1 MREIPVY
8 VFTGLLDSGKTSF
21 INDTLR
27 QPDFRMGERITVISC
42 EEGDEEFE
50 TKACVYVED
59 EEDFNPD
66 LINNCIKK
74 YDPTMIMVEY
84 NGMWQIETLYDAF
97 VDTPGEIY
105 QAIMTVDAST
115 FDMYMRNMRALI
127 IEKFKMADMIVF
139 NRCDD
144 STPAATY
151 RRSALAVNSR
161 VQVYFE
167 RSDGKEFEMED
178 LLPFD
183 VTKDIIEIED
193 AEYGIWF
200 VDAQDNPKRYDGK
213 MVQMKTQVRRSNRL
227 PRTGIYPGR
236 KIMTCCAD
244 DIAFYAYPC
253 NLAKAK
259 SHTFNLSD
267 FSNVKDGDWVKL
279 LAKVHKRGEYIMLQA
294 VQIEKAAPPKEEVV
308 NF

>member
-1 MREIPVY
+1 MEIPVY

-21 INDTLR
+21 INDTMR
-27 QPDFRMGERITVISC
+27 QPDFRAGERIMVISC
-42 EEGDEEFE
+42 EEGEEEFE
-50 TKACVYVED
+50 TKACVYVE
-59 EEDFNPD
+59 EEEEFNSDF
-66 LINNCIKK
+66 INSCIKK

-84 NGMWQIETLYDAF
+84 NGMWQQETLYDAF

-105 QAIMTVDAST
+105 QAIMTVDAAT
-115 FDMYMRNMRALI
+115 F
-127 IEKFKMADMIVF
+127 EKFKMADMIIF

-144 STPAATY
+144 NTPAATY

-161 VQVYFE
+161 TQVFFE
-167 RSDGKEFEMED
+167 RTDGKEFEMED

-183 VTKDIIEIED
+183 VTKEIIEIED

-200 VDAQDNPKRYDGK
+200 VDAQDNPARYDGK
-213 MVQMKTQVRRSNRL
+213 KIQMKTQIRRSNRL
-227 PRTGIYPGR
+227 PKTGIYPGR

-253 NLAKAK
+253 NVAKAH
-259 SHTFNLSD
+259 SHTLNLK
-267 FSNVKDGDWVKL
+267 NLEDGTWATLV
-279 LAKVHKRGEYIMLQA
+279 AEVHKRGEYIMLNA
-294 VQIEKAAPPKEEVV
+294 ISLERATAPKEEVV